1 MICADVL
8 PFMKIKN
15 SVPCRRVLC
24 GVLMVVAVAGLA
36 ACGSKDK
43 KAGQSLVKV
52 NGEEITVLQLND
64 ELRRAG
70 VQAGQ
75 QEAAS
80 KQLIESL
87 IDRQVILDEAMR
99 NKIDRSPEVMQA
111 IERAK
116 AQIIAQ
122 AYLQSVT
129 SKVAKPSKAEI
140 DDYFQ
145 KHPEFFT
152 KRMEFDLQQLVIA
165 NKNFSDELKLFI
177 DSAKSLDEVAEWMDR
192 HGVPYARGQVIRST
206 ADLPQPAVAKLL
218 ELPKGQLFIVG
229 EGDNRMLNIITVIKD
244 SPVTATN
251 AAPQIEQFLTNKK
264 MKEAVEVEIAHL
276 RSLAKIEYLN
286 ASAPVAAQ
294 TQAAAPDNKTAGPK

>member
-1 MICADVL
+1 
-8 PFMKIKN
+8 
-15 SVPCRRVLC
+15 VPCRRVLC

-87 IDRQVILDEAMR
+87 IDREVILDEAMR

-229 EGDNRMLNIITVIKD
+229 EGNNRMLNIITVIKD

>member
-1 MICADVL
+1 M
-8 PFMKIKN
+8 
-15 SVPCRRVLC
+15 PCRRVLC

-87 IDRQVILDEAMR
+87 IDREVILDEAMR

-229 EGDNRMLNIITVIKD
+229 EGNNRMLNIITVIKD